1 MMEICFFSSAL
12 GANLDGGES
21 HKESMLYRH
30 EAKHEMRPAHQM
42 GREIKSSNFVVRGP
56 LNGFAFNLKMANMSN
71 ISILPKDQFQ
81 YHVLYGM

>member
-1 MMEICFFSSAL
+1 MMEICFFFFSF
-12 GANLDGGES
+12 GGQIWMAEIP
-21 HKESMLYRH
+21 KESMLYRL

-56 LNGFAFNLKMANMSN
+56 LNGFAFNLKMANISN
-71 ISILPKDQFQ
+71 ISILPKDRFQ